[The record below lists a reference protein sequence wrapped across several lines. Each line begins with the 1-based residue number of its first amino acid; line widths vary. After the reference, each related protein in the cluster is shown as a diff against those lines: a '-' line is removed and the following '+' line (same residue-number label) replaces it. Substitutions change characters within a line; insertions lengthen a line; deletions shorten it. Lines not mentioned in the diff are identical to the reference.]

1 MDLVNNFYNKV
12 LKNLNSEE
20 IFIKENNKNYLYR
33 DILSFHNELQS
44 KISQSIKSN
53 NQVKISILANKSFR
67 MYASIISTII
77 SKNVW
82 IPIDGNLP
90 NDIFG
95 YMIKASNTKIVLID
109 SENLKKYGTFI
120 KKNKLKFIN
129 IDNIYLTSKIENLKY
144 NLSNNFNQD
153 DLAMIFFTSGSS
165 GYPKGVKITNLNFIS
180 SLDGQ
185 FKNIFYC
192 LKNKKNLIFGD
203 YHQTSFVISV
213 VILFPCIYFKGQIC
227 PAIKEKDRFYI
238 VEHMLKNKV
247 NCLVTLPSFI
257 NRIKLMLKN
266 SQNLKLEIL
275 ILCGEPFFYDTLKF
289 ITKRISTKNL
299 YNCYGSTE
307 VGPWIFSYKFFNKD
321 LRSIKKM
328 GLIPI
333 GKKFYNVKTKIR
345 QNKLLVNGP
354 MVSKYIDDAQNK
366 LSLKSYSSKKWF
378 LTNDIVKKIN
388 NNFYVMGRSDTV
400 VKLRGYRIELKG
412 IEANIRTFKNVIN
425 CYVFL
430 TEEKNKKLIAAI
442 ETKDKSMSKKLKI
455 YLTKKLQ
462 QHMMPS
468 NFVIYRKFPLNKN
481 GKIDR
486 QIIKKN
492 YNKLKY

>member
-1 MDLVNNFYNKV
+1 
-12 LKNLNSEE
+12 
-20 IFIKENNKNYLYR
+20 
-33 DILSFHNELQS
+33 
-44 KISQSIKSN
+44 
-53 NQVKISILANKSFR
+53 
-67 MYASIISTII
+67 
-77 SKNVW
+77 
-82 IPIDGNLP
+82 
-90 NDIFG
+90 
-95 YMIKASNTKIVLID
+95 
-109 SENLKKYGTFI
+109 
-120 KKNKLKFIN
+120 
-129 IDNIYLTSKIENLKY
+129 
-144 NLSNNFNQD
+144 
-153 DLAMIFFTSGSS
+153 MIFFTSGSS

>member
-120 KKNKLKFIN
+120 KKNKIKFIN

-192 LKNKKNLIFGD
+192 LKNKKESYIWRLSPNLICNFCG
-203 YHQTSFVISV
+203 YSFSMY
-213 VILFPCIYFKGQIC
+213 LLQRP
-227 PAIKEKDRFYI
+227 
-238 VEHMLKNKV
+238 N
-247 NCLVTLPSFI
+247 LPS
-257 NRIKLMLKN
+257 
-266 SQNLKLEIL
+266 
-275 ILCGEPFFYDTLKF
+275 Y
-289 ITKRISTKNL
+289 KRK
-299 YNCYGSTE
+299 
-307 VGPWIFSYKFFNKD
+307 
-321 LRSIKKM
+321 R
-328 GLIPI
+328 
-333 GKKFYNVKTKIR
+333 
-345 QNKLLVNGP
+345 
-354 MVSKYIDDAQNK
+354 
-366 LSLKSYSSKKWF
+366 
-378 LTNDIVKKIN
+378 
-388 NNFYVMGRSDTV
+388 
-400 VKLRGYRIELKG
+400 
-412 IEANIRTFKNVIN
+412 
-425 CYVFL
+425 
-430 TEEKNKKLIAAI
+430 
-442 ETKDKSMSKKLKI
+442 
-455 YLTKKLQ
+455 
-462 QHMMPS
+462 
-468 NFVIYRKFPLNKN
+468 
-481 GKIDR
+481 
-486 QIIKKN
+486 
-492 YNKLKY
+492 

>member
-1 MDLVNNFYNKV
+1 
-12 LKNLNSEE
+12 
-20 IFIKENNKNYLYR
+20 
-33 DILSFHNELQS
+33 
-44 KISQSIKSN
+44 
-53 NQVKISILANKSFR
+53 
-67 MYASIISTII
+67 
-77 SKNVW
+77 
-82 IPIDGNLP
+82 
-90 NDIFG
+90 
-95 YMIKASNTKIVLID
+95 
-109 SENLKKYGTFI
+109 
-120 KKNKLKFIN
+120 
-129 IDNIYLTSKIENLKY
+129 
-144 NLSNNFNQD
+144 
-153 DLAMIFFTSGSS
+153 
-165 GYPKGVKITNLNFIS
+165 
-180 SLDGQ
+180 
-185 FKNIFYC
+185 
-192 LKNKKNLIFGD
+192 
-203 YHQTSFVISV
+203 
-213 VILFPCIYFKGQIC
+213 
-227 PAIKEKDRFYI
+227 
-238 VEHMLKNKV
+238 
-247 NCLVTLPSFI
+247 
-257 NRIKLMLKN
+257 
-266 SQNLKLEIL
+266 
-275 ILCGEPFFYDTLKF
+275 
-289 ITKRISTKNL
+289 
-299 YNCYGSTE
+299 
-307 VGPWIFSYKFFNKD
+307 
-321 LRSIKKM
+321 M